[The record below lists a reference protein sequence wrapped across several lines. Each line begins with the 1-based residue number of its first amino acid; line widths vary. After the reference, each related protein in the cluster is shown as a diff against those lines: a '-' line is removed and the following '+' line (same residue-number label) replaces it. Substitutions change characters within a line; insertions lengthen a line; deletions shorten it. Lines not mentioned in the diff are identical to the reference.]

1 MIAQVRET
9 DARIR
14 LISDGDVAGAIAAA
28 RIRPREWLQRWDP
41 FAPPGVDGGRTGY
54 AWRHVGKI
62 WIVGRAGGRRGRF
75 GGGVALRHRGAA
87 LHERESDPG
96 LEIRNYGPRIAAET
110 TVFGDEDKA
119 LSDGFRRLAG
129 YIFGGNHGNAK
140 IAMTA
145 PVARQ
150 SGQKI
155 AMTAPVSK
163 TSSADGASVVR
174 FFMPAGWTMD
184 TLPEPNDDEV
194 GLVTVPE
201 ETVAVLRFTGDRGSA
216 AVAARTT
223 ELLDAL
229 KDTAFEPT
237 GTPVGW
243 FYDPPWTLP
252 FRRRNEVAVPVARR

>member
-1 MIAQVRET
+1 MTSQ
-9 DARIR
+9 
-14 LISDGDVAGAIAAA
+14 L
-28 RIRPREWLQRWDP
+28 
-41 FAPPGVDGGRTGY
+41 RTPY
-54 AWRHVGKI
+54 
-62 WIVGRAGGRRGRF
+62 
-75 GGGVALRHRGAA
+75 HRGDDR
-87 LHERESDPG
+87 LR
-96 LEIRNYGPRIAAET
+96 
-110 TVFGDEDKA
+110 DEDKA
-119 LSDGFRRLAG
+119 LSGGFRRLAG

-145 PVARQ
+145 PGRTAV
-150 SGQKI
+150 GEKI

-163 TSSADGASVVR
+163 TSGADGGSVVR
-174 FFMPAGWTMD
+174 FLQAGGTMD

-194 GLVTVPE
+194 GLVTVPG

-216 AVAARTT
+216 AVAARTA

-252 FRRRNEVAVPVARR
+252 FRRRNEVAVLVARR